1 MTDQTD
7 DLTDVP
13 SIRGSRNDAILL
25 AIGETRA
32 AAKSAA
38 ESAAR
43 VESAIGGLA
52 ARVGKLEIDVARLQA
67 TLSSEHDADS
77 ARREAEKTQA
87 VTKTSPATWIA
98 LTISTLAVVVTV
110 VLDAYH
116 F

>member
-1 MTDQTD
+1 MTDSPD
-7 DLTDVP
+7 DMAESQPL
-13 SIRGSRNDAILL
+13 RGSRNDAILL

-38 ESAAR
+38 ESASR
-43 VESAIGGLA
+43 VEAAIGGLA

-67 TLSSEHDADS
+67 TLSSEHDADT